1 MSSFRSLRPNFLGR
15 TSIALALGTLA
26 LGCGGGSKSSSGAGG
41 AGGAGGSVST
51 QPLVVSTAT
60 RTPITTTRSVNYWE
74 WMPSYGNEVAGTETL
89 VAALKPALMR
99 VGGYNNDVNMA
110 DPFDDAAFDTAV
122 AYARSIGAEPII
134 QVPLLAD
141 NNGQPP
147 TPATAAAMVTY
158 ANVTKGYGIKY
169 FAVGNEPDL
178 YTVSGLPSNAAQ
190 PAMPNLTPSAYCTLV
205 SPFIAAMKAADPTIQ
220 IVGPDLSYKYQ
231 AGNGDNDWLT
241 PILTACGNL
250 YDVVAIHRYPFEA
263 KAATLAAAA
272 ADAAAFKT
280 AMTSVR
286 GILAST
292 GQSAKPLALTEMNVV
307 YDATSCV
314 LEASPGTVGS
324 ALWMT
329 DAIGSAIGLGLWTTA
344 VWDIS
349 DTDDYS
355 LGLIG
360 LPPTHTPRPAYY
372 AYALFADHFGATSV
386 AVSSAPAGVSAY
398 ASRNQ
403 ADDTTQIIAVNWNRT
418 ATGVEVQVTGLPKTP
433 ASATFVLPPIS
444 IAAIEVPDGKP
455 AMAWTYGEAQ
465 RQTAGGP
472 ATLPAGAAASAGGS
486 DGGAAGSGG
495 AGKVP
500 GTNCA
505 TDGGVVCTKL
515 VPPSAAIT
523 TTGTMTGAT
532 VAFGSGVEAW
542 GSYNYAGNGQTAP
555 TGTVTPDG
563 TGIEIVGGF
572 TASVTAAVNYEGFG
586 LYLASSSCLDA
597 SSYTGIQF
605 DFSGSLGGCNVQ
617 TGINF
622 SGDDSTSNDAVR
634 GACTGTTAQCFG
646 PSADFTTA
654 ALAATAAA
662 PTIKVPFSSFN
673 GGMPNPTA
681 DPSTL
686 VAVQWQLT
694 APLGATDGGGCAADF
709 TVKNVAFYK

>member
-1 MSSFRSLRPNFLGR
+1 MDSLHSLRL
-15 TSIALALGTLA
+15 STLVTRA
-26 LGCGGGSKSSSGAGG
+26 MAVVLSMVVLGCGGGGKSAGG
-41 AGGAGGSVST
+41 SGGAGGSVST

-60 RTPITTTRSVNYWE
+60 RTPIATTRSVNYWQ
-74 WMPSYGNEVAGTETL
+74 WVPSYGDAVSGTETQ

-99 VGGYNNDVNMA
+99 VGGYNNDVNMP

-141 NNGQPP
+141 NSGQPP

-178 YTVSGLPSNAAQ
+178 YTVSGMPGNAAQ
-190 PAMPNLTPSAYCTLV
+190 PAMPALTPAGYCTLV
-205 SPFIAAMKAADPTIQ
+205 SPFVAAMKAADPTIQ

-263 KAATLAAAA
+263 KQATLAAAA
-272 ADAAAFKT
+272 ADAATFKL
-280 AMTSVR
+280 AMASVR

-292 GQSAKPLALTEMNVV
+292 GQSAKPLALTEMNIV
-307 YDATSCV
+307 YDATGCV
-314 LEASPGTVGS
+314 LEASPGTIGS
-324 ALWMT
+324 ALWMA
-329 DAIGSAIGLGLWTTA
+329 DAAGTSIALGLWTTA

-349 DTDDYS
+349 DTDDYAF
-355 LGLIG
+355 GLIG
-360 LPPTHTPRPAYY
+360 LPPAHTPRPAYY
-372 AYALFADHFGATSV
+372 AYALFADHFGTSSV
-386 AVSSAPAGVSAY
+386 AVSSAPAGVTAY

-433 ASATFVLPPIS
+433 ASATFVLPPVS
-444 IAAIEVPDGKP
+444 LAAIEVPDGQP
-455 AMAWTYGEAQ
+455 ATAWTYGEAQ
-465 RQTAGGP
+465 RQTASGP
-472 ATLPAGAAASAGGS
+472 APLPAGAAASAARS
-486 DGGAAGSGG
+486 DAGTAGSGG

-515 VPPSAAIT
+515 VPPGAAIT
-523 TTGTMTGAT
+523 TMGAMGSTG
-532 VAFGSGVEAW
+532 VSFGSGVEAW
-542 GSYNYAGNGQTAP
+542 GSYNYAGTGQIAP
-555 TGTVTPDG
+555 TGAVTSDG

-572 TASVTAAVNYEGFG
+572 SASVTAAVNFEGFG

-597 SSYTGIQF
+597 STYTGIEF

-617 TGINF
+617 AGINF
-622 SGDDSTSNDAVR
+622 SGDDAMSNDAIR
-634 GACTGTTAQCFG
+634 GACSGSASQCYG
-646 PSADFTTA
+646 PSADVTSA
-654 ALAATAAA
+654 ALAATAGS
-662 PTIKVPFSSFN
+662 PTIRVPFTAFA
-673 GGMPNPTA
+673 GGMPAPTA
-681 DPSTL
+681 DPSTI
-686 VAVQWQLT
+686 VAIQWQLT
-694 APLGATDGGGCAADF
+694 APLGSTDGGGCAADF
-709 TVKNVAFYK
+709 TVKNVSFYK

>member
-1 MSSFRSLRPNFLGR
+1 MNGLPSHRLNLFVTSTAGLLGVV
-15 TSIALALGTLA
+15 A
-26 LGCGGGSKSSSGAGG
+26 LGCGGGNKSPGG
-41 AGGAGGSVST
+41 TGGAGGSLSA

-60 RTPITTTRSVNYWE
+60 RTPITTTRSVNYWQ
-74 WMPSYGNEVAGTETL
+74 WMPSYGDAVTGTETL
-89 VAALKPALMR
+89 VGALSPALIR
-99 VGGYNNDVNMA
+99 VGGYNNDVNMP
-110 DPFDDAAFDTAV
+110 DPFDNPAFDAAVT
-122 AYARSIGAEPII
+122 YAKAIGAEPII

-141 NNGQPP
+141 NSGQPP

-169 FAVGNEPDL
+169 FSVGNEPDL
-178 YTVSGLPSNAAQ
+178 YPVSGMPGNAAQ
-190 PAMPNLTPSAYCTLV
+190 PAMATLTPASYCTLV
-205 SPFIAAMKAADPTIQ
+205 GPFVAAMKAADPTIQ

-231 AGNGDNDWLT
+231 AGNSANDWLT

-250 YDVVAIHRYPFEA
+250 YDIVAIHRYPFEA

-280 AMTSVR
+280 AMTAVR
-286 GILAST
+286 GILANA
-292 GQSAKPLALTEMNVV
+292 GQSAKPLALTENNIV
-307 YDATSCV
+307 YDATGCV

-329 DAIGSAIGLGLWTTA
+329 DSIGSAIGLGLWTTA

-349 DTDDYS
+349 DTDDYA

-360 LPPTHTPRPAYY
+360 LPPAQTPRPIYY
-372 AYALFADHFGATSV
+372 AYDLFAEHFGTTSV
-386 AVSSAPAGVSAY
+386 AVTSAPTGVTAY

-403 ADDTTQIIAVNWNRT
+403 ADDTTQIITVNWNQT
-418 ATGVEVQVTGLPKTP
+418 ATGVEVQVTGLPKAP
-433 ASATFVLPPIS
+433 ASATFVLPAVS

-465 RQTAGGP
+465 RQTASGLAP
-472 ATLPAGAAASAGGS
+472 LPAGAAPAGS

-500 GTNCA
+500 GMNCA
-505 TDGGVVCTKL
+505 TDGGAVCTKL

-523 TTGTMTGAT
+523 TMGTMSGTALS
-532 VAFGSGVEAW
+532 FGSGVEAW
-542 GSYNYAGNGQTAP
+542 GSYSYAGTGQTPP
-555 TGTVTPDG
+555 TGTVTTDG
-563 TGIEIVGGF
+563 TGIEIAGGF
-572 TASVTAAVNYEGFG
+572 SASVTSASNYEGFG

-597 SSYTGIQF
+597 SSYTGIEF
-605 DFSGSLGGCNVQ
+605 DFSGSLGGCSIQ
-617 TGINF
+617 AGINF

-634 GACTGTTAQCFG
+634 GACTGTTAQCYG
-646 PSADFTTA
+646 PSADVTTA
-654 ALAATAAA
+654 ALAATAAS
-662 PTIKVPFSSFN
+662 PTIQVPFTAFN
-673 GGMPNPTA
+673 GGMPDPTA

-686 VAVQWQLT
+686 VAIQWQLT

-709 TVKNVAFYK
+709 RIKNVAFYK